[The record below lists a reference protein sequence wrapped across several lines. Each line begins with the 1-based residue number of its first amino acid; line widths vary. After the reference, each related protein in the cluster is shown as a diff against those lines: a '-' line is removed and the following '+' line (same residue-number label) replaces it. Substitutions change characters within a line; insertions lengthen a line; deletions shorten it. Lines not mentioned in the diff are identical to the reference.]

1 MTKRKYCKG
10 VRVVNIA
17 ELSNY
22 KGFIYINDKIWHHS
36 WWSNLQYSQLDRY
49 IKRNMVYYANKI
61 GG

>member
-22 KGFIYINDKIWHHS
+22 KGFIYINDKIWHYG
-36 WWSNLQYSQLDRY
+36 WWSNLQYGQLDRY
-49 IKRNMVYYANKI
+49 IKSNMIYYANKI